1 LITFLII
8 SPPKRDLNY
17 LCDVSK
23 KKVKQK
29 HKVEKLGKSN
39 DLITY
44 CIHAFP
50 ILGSKSACKKAIKSD
65 RLLLNGALAKSY
77 DKIKVGD
84 VLTLI
89 GSKIHQAK
97 KLDME
102 LELVFE
108 DDHIV
113 VVNKP
118 GGIAVN
124 GNRFKTLEN
133 ALVGHHSNLKDSLP
147 RPIAVHR
154 IDVPTT
160 GLVLFAK
167 TKSALIILGKAFQE
181 KKVQKEYHAI
191 VHGNPSEKGKIDK
204 DIQSKMA
211 ITKYEKLQTVNS
223 KFYQHLSLL
232 RLIPITGRTHQ
243 LRIHLQS
250 EGHLIVG
257 DKQYAAAQKTILGK
271 GLMLCSTRLK
281 FKHPLNNKDMDIKIK
296 MPRKFMRIL
305 DRETKISKFKR
316 RR

>member
-1 LITFLII
+1 
-8 SPPKRDLNY
+8 
-17 LCDVSK
+17 VGK
-23 KKVKQK
+23 KKTKQR
-29 HKVEKLGKSN
+29 HKVEKLGKDN
-39 DLITY
+39 DIINY

-50 ILGSKSACKKAIKSD
+50 LLGSKSACKKAIKAD

-77 DKIKVGD
+77 DKLKVGD
-84 VLTLI
+84 TLTLI

-97 KLDME
+97 KLDMD
-102 LELVFE
+102 LDVVFE
-108 DDHIV
+108 DDHII

-133 ALVGHHSNLKDSLP
+133 ALVGYHSNLKDSLP

-181 KKVQKEYHAI
+181 KEVKKEYHAI
-191 VHGNPSEKGKIDK
+191 VHGKPAEKGKIDK

-211 ITKYEKLQTVNS
+211 ITKYEKLQSVSS
-223 KFYQHLSLL
+223 KFYTHLSLL
-232 RLIPITGRTHQ
+232 KLIPVTGRTHQ
-243 LRIHLQS
+243 LRIHLHA

-257 DKQYAAAQKTILGK
+257 DKQYADNQKTILGK

-281 FKHPLNNKDMDIKIK
+281 FKHPQNNKEMDIQIK
-296 MPRKFMRIL
+296 MPKKFMRVL
-305 DRETKISKFKR
+305 DRETKISKFKKR
-316 RR
+316 R